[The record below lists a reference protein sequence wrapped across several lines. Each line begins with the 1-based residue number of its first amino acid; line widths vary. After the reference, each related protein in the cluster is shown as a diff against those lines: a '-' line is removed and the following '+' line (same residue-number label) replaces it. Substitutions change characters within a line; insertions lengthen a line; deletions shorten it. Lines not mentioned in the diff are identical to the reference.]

1 MARRGGLSEA
11 ELDGEL
17 LGLHVEQGTCY
28 GFNGTATRVWKMIAQ
43 PTRLSALR
51 DALLR
56 DYDVDTETCE
66 RDLRGPGEPRVVE
79 EEDVDVYIK
88 HRGPG
93 PGGIAGT
100 VHTLPRHP
108 GP

>member
-1 MARRGGLSEA
+1 MSDWIVARRAGLSEA

-56 DYDVDTETCE
+56 DYDVDAETCE
-66 RDLRGPGEPRVVE
+66 RDLRELLRELEQDGLVSIDAASP
-79 EEDVDVYIK
+79 
-88 HRGPG
+88 
-93 PGGIAGT
+93 
-100 VHTLPRHP
+100 
-108 GP
+108 

>member
-1 MARRGGLSEA
+1 MSDWVVERRGGLSEA

-56 DYDVDTETCE
+56 DYDVDAETCE
-66 RDLRGPGEPRVVE
+66 RDLRALLR
-79 EEDVDVYIK
+79 
-88 HRGPG
+88 
-93 PGGIAGT
+93 
-100 VHTLPRHP
+100 TLEQDGLISIDDSPP
-108 GP
+108 

>member
-1 MARRGGLSEA
+1 MSDWIVARRAALSEA

-51 DALLR
+51 DALLLQ
-56 DYDVDTETCE
+56 YDVDAETCE
-66 RDLRGPGEPRVVE
+66 RDLRGLLR
-79 EEDVDVYIK
+79 
-88 HRGPG
+88 
-93 PGGIAGT
+93 
-100 VHTLPRHP
+100 TLEQDGLVSIDDSPP
-108 GP
+108 